1 MKSSS
6 TRSQP
11 YLTLS
16 PGVIGDANEHD
27 KGIVHLTSFKLKLNM
42 NFDLAIWRFEGTYD
56 GEKSADIWDQLSAIS
71 GIISERDTW
80 VHQRAIM

>member
-1 MKSSS
+1 
-6 TRSQP
+6 
-11 YLTLS
+11 
-16 PGVIGDANEHD
+16 
-27 KGIVHLTSFKLKLNM
+27 M
-42 NFDLAIWRFEGTYD
+42 NFDLAIWRFEGTND